1 MFIFYIDVMQ
11 CQMTLMV
18 QEVTAAHMKK
28 LIFLLRIST
37 LVFFGMIMG
46 YSMTLWFVVIYFL
59 LELNLNIFKLAL
71 HSWISTCRHT

>member
-18 QEVTAAHMKK
+18 QEVTATYMKK
-28 LIFLLRIST
+28 LIFLLRILT

-46 YSMTLWFVVIYFL
+46 YGTTLWFVVIF
-59 LELNLNIFKLAL
+59 IRIK
-71 HSWISTCRHT
+71 S